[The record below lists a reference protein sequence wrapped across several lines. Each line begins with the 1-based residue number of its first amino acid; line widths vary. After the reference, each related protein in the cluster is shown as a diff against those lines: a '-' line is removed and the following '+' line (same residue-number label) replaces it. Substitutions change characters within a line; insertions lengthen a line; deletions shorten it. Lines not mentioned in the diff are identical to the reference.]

1 MMRAARLAALPAF
14 LLPTLFA
21 ASILVAPLGQ
31 ARAED
36 AVSVDNPVLISKA
49 NDLCLEAAL
58 VSGGID
64 KVAKTYC
71 ACMAPVLAR
80 HMTPGSRR
88 LMLTETHD
96 YIQPA
101 YDDPQALY
109 DDALKSCPAAK
120 P

>member
-1 MMRAARLAALPAF
+1 MRAARLAVLPA
-14 LLPTLFA
+14 LVLAILGVA
-21 ASILVAPLGQ
+21 ALGP

-36 AVSVDNPVLISKA
+36 TVPADDPVLIGKA
-49 NDLCLEAAL
+49 NQFCLEAAL
-58 VSGGID
+58 VSGGVD
-64 KVAKTYC
+64 KTAKTYC
-71 ACMAPVLAR
+71 GCMAPVLAR
-80 HMTPGSRR
+80 HMTPDSRR

-96 YIQPA
+96 YVRPA

>member
-1 MMRAARLAALPAF
+1 MRAARLAALPA
-14 LLPTLFA
+14 LILATP
-21 ASILVAPLGQ
+21 LVAALFVAAPGS
-31 ARAED
+31 AKAED
-36 AVSVDNPVLISKA
+36 AVSADDPVLIGKA

-71 ACMAPVLAR
+71 SCMAPVLAR

-88 LMLTETHD
+88 LILTETHD

>member
-1 MMRAARLAALPAF
+1 MRAARLAALPAF
-14 LLPTLFA
+14 LPPTLLVA
-21 ASILVAPLGQ
+21 AILVGVLVQ
-31 ARAED
+31 ARADD
-36 AVSVDNPVLISKA
+36 AVSADDPVLVGKA

-71 ACMAPVLAR
+71 SCMAPVLAR
-80 HMTPGSRR
+80 HMTPESRR

-96 YIQPA
+96 YVQPA

-109 DDALKSCPAAK
+109 ADALKSCPPTK

>member
-1 MMRAARLAALPAF
+1 MRAARLAALPAF
-14 LLPTLFA
+14 ILPTL
-21 ASILVAPLGQ
+21 LVAALGQ

-36 AVSVDNPVLISKA
+36 AVAADDPVLIGKA

-64 KVAKTYC
+64 KVAKAYC
-71 ACMAPVLAR
+71 SCMGPVLAR
-80 HMTPGSRR
+80 HMTPESRR
-88 LMLTETHD
+88 LMLSETHD
-96 YIQPA
+96 YVQPA

-109 DDALKSCPAAK
+109 NDALKRCPAAK

>member
-1 MMRAARLAALPAF
+1 MRAGRRAGLTALVLPVLLVAAL
-14 LLPTLFA
+14 
-21 ASILVAPLGQ
+21 LVSALGQ

-36 AVSVDNPVLISKA
+36 VVSADDPVLIGKA

-64 KVAKTYC
+64 KTAKTYC
-71 ACMAPVLAR
+71 SCMAPVLAR
-80 HMTPGSRR
+80 HMTPESRR

-96 YIQPA
+96 YVQPA

>member
-1 MMRAARLAALPAF
+1 MRAARLAALPALVLAS
-14 LLPTLFA
+14 LL
-21 ASILVAPLGQ
+21 LVALGQ

-36 AVSVDNPVLISKA
+36 VVAADDPVLIGKA

-64 KVAKTYC
+64 KTAKTYC
-71 ACMAPVLAR
+71 SCMAPVLAR
-80 HMTPGSRR
+80 HMTPDSRR

-96 YIQPA
+96 YVQPA

-109 DDALKSCPAAK
+109 NDALKSCPPAK